1 MIGAFDSGIGGLTVV
16 KAIWK
21 LLPQAPLI
29 YFGDTARTPYGN
41 KSAEV
46 VSTFGVE
53 AARFLVSRG
62 VTVLV
67 VACNTVSAVG
77 MDALK
82 NEFPALPIFEVITP
96 AVEKVRGLSK
106 SKRVGIIGTRAL
118 VNSNIYKNL
127 LTNEGFQVFQ
137 QAAPLLVPLVEE
149 NWLDKPE
156 TKRIIKGYLR
166 ALKQQQVDTLV
177 LACTHYPLLKKIIA
191 SRVGKKVKIVDP
203 ADEVAVKLKE
213 YLATSGNQEQLGS
226 TPSHFYVSDLTPHFQ
241 EIAQKWLDRK
251 INLEKVSLHPADNG
265 TAAQLIKEAKPRTV
279 PSGSSTGVKL

>member
-29 YFGDTARTPYGN
+29 YFGDTARTPYGD

-46 VSTFGVE
+46 VSQFGVQDAE
-53 AARFLVSRG
+53 FLVNKG
-62 VTVLV
+62 ATILV

-77 MDALK
+77 IGAIK
-82 NEFPALPIFEVITP
+82 QRFPDLTIFEVISP

-127 LTNEGFQVFQ
+127 LSGNGFQVFQ

-166 ALKQQQVDTLV
+166 ALKHQQVDTLV

-213 YLATSGNQEQLGS
+213 YLVTSGNQEYLGS

-241 EIAQKWLDRK
+241 EIAQKWLGKK
-251 INLEKVSLHPADNG
+251 INLEKIALA
-265 TAAQLIKEAKPRTV
+265 
-279 PSGSSTGVKL
+279 